1 MTTYWE
7 YHQLTIAGFR
17 SLLDL
22 VQTNSHIHDLPRPE
36 LDFRR
41 ELHRLE
47 SQAWQ
52 LQESEGELQYLVIHM
67 VGVDGR
73 RARALIEDQ
82 AAARE
87 AIMVDRSQLPIVA
100 DQLDQQVLANAT
112 LYQSKSKH
120 VAATAVQPYWP
131 TDASS
136 TYSVASTVSR
146 PPRRRS
152 SSIQSFYLDRP
163 ISDPLPPPTGPLPAI
178 PSFPPL

>member
-1 MTTYWE
+1 
-7 YHQLTIAGFR
+7 
-17 SLLDL
+17 
-22 VQTNSHIHDLPRPE
+22 VQSSSHIHDLPRPE

-47 SQAWQ
+47 AQAWQ

-67 VGVDGR
+67 VGVDSR

-100 DQLDQQVLANAT
+100 DQLDRQVLTNAT
-112 LYQSKSKH
+112 QHKH
-120 VAATAVQPYWP
+120 VAVQPYWP
-131 TDASS
+131 TEVSS
-136 TYSVASTVSR
+136 FYSVTSR
-146 PPRRRS
+146 HSHRS
-152 SSIQSFYLDRP
+152 VALF
-163 ISDPLPPPTGPLPAI
+163 SDPLPPPTCPLPAI